1 MGIAINT
8 RKTAAKQPSNASHAD
23 TQLSTIT
30 DNRSATI
37 TQRKL
42 SDALS
47 TSPRA
52 QQDAQLSTIT
62 DNRSTTI
69 AQRKLSDG
77 LSTSPRAQQVAQRQ
91 GFIITSKA
99 PVQRAADEE
108 EVQMKAKPVQKAAD
122 EEEVQMKAKPV
133 QRAADEEE
141 VQMKAKPV
149 QRAADE
155 EEVQMKAAPIQKK
168 ENNTGLPDNL
178 KSGVENLSGLSMDD
192 VNVHLNSDQPAQMQA
207 HAFAQG
213 NQIHVAPGQEKH
225 LPHEA
230 WHVAQQKQG
239 RVKPT
244 TQMKGQIP
252 VNDDK
257 GLEHEADVMGA
268 KALQM
273 DTLNEPTQ
281 LKSFT
286 DTDLTSPVLNDSP
299 SQNTPTLQHKID
311 TEGSEETVIDGDLKE
326 AEEVVNSF
334 SFGIPNAFQAE
345 VEYNETK
352 EEGKIE
358 IGDSEDGKAFKGF
371 AGEGTI
377 EKEGTG
383 WKGQVSVS
391 LPETPEAKTPEVEL
405 PIPPIPT
412 GIPGL
417 WVQIGL
423 SAQASA
429 SVGLSANVGFE
440 LNEKKKPTKLS
451 ILSGTIEPKAS
462 AEATAK
468 LTADLGVPGVAT
480 IGAGIYGTAK
490 AELSSSLNIGLDIDK
505 GLYATGEVAGG
516 LTGEIGALVE
526 AKVLGY
532 NIASYKR
539 PLFEKEVAKFK
550 KVLNVSLNATE
561 FVNALR
567 PSKDSVQA
575 NANVKGDSVD
585 AAASGDPKKIDEA
598 AAEPKAK
605 EADKKTGIIGWL
617 RSKF

>member
-1 MGIAINT
+1 MAT
-8 RKTAAKQPSNASHAD
+8 LTQSAKSTSKSNQDKNNSGQSAAD
-23 TQLSTIT
+23 TQSSTLV
-30 DNRSATI
+30 DNRPATLAQMKI
-37 TQRKL
+37 A
-42 SDALS
+42 DGMGNG
-47 TSPRA
+47 PRA
-52 QQDAQLSTIT
+52 NKIAQLQSMMAGNAT
-62 DNRSTTI
+62 
-69 AQRKLSDG
+69 
-77 LSTSPRAQQVAQRQ
+77 
-91 GFIITSKA
+91 
-99 PVQRAADEE
+99 
-108 EVQMKAKPVQKAAD
+108 MQKA
-122 EEEVQMKAKPV
+122 Q
-133 QRAADEEE
+133 
-141 VQMKAKPV
+141 
-149 QRAADE
+149 DE
-155 EEVQMKAAPIQKK
+155 EEVQMKAAPIQKM
-168 ENNTGLPDNL
+168 ENSTGLPDNL
-178 KSGVENLSGLSMDD
+178 KSGVEKLSGESLND
-192 VNVHLNSDQPAQMQA
+192 VQVHRNSDQPAQMQA

-268 KALQM
+268 KALQKG
-273 DTLNEPTQ
+273 TLDKPTQ

-286 DTDLTSPVLNDSP
+286 DTDLTSAVLNDSP

-311 TEGSEETVIDGDLKE
+311 TEGSAVIGGDLKE

-334 SFGIPNAFQAE
+334 SFGIPNAFKAE

-352 EEGKIE
+352 KEGKIE

-371 AGEGTI
+371 AGQGTI
-377 EKEGTG
+377 EKKEGTG
-383 WKGQVSVS
+383 WKGQISVS
-391 LPETPEAKTPEVEL
+391 LPKTPEVKTPEVEL

-429 SVGLSANVGFE
+429 SVGLAANVGFE
-440 LNEKKKPTKLS
+440 LDEKKAPTKLS

-480 IGAGIYGTAK
+480 VGAGIYGTAK
-490 AELSSSLNIGLDIDK
+490 AELSSSLNMGLDIDK

-567 PSKDSVQA
+567 PSKDSVKA

-585 AAASGDPKKIDEA
+585 AAASGDPNKIDDA
-598 AAEPKAK
+598 AAEPKAQ
-605 EADKKTGIIGWL
+605 EADKKTGIISWL

>member
-1 MGIAINT
+1 MAT
-8 RKTAAKQPSNASHAD
+8 LTQSAKSTSKSNQDKNNSGQSAAD
-23 TQLSTIT
+23 TQSSTLV
-30 DNRSATI
+30 DNRPATLAQMKI
-37 TQRKL
+37 A
-42 SDALS
+42 DGMGNG
-47 TSPRA
+47 PRA
-52 QQDAQLSTIT
+52 NKIAQLQSMMAGNAT
-62 DNRSTTI
+62 
-69 AQRKLSDG
+69 
-77 LSTSPRAQQVAQRQ
+77 
-91 GFIITSKA
+91 
-99 PVQRAADEE
+99 
-108 EVQMKAKPVQKAAD
+108 MQKA
-122 EEEVQMKAKPV
+122 Q
-133 QRAADEEE
+133 
-141 VQMKAKPV
+141 
-149 QRAADE
+149 DE
-155 EEVQMKAAPIQKK
+155 EEVQMKAAPIQKM
-168 ENNTGLPDNL
+168 ENSTGLPDNL
-178 KSGVENLSGLSMDD
+178 KSGVEKLSGESLND
-192 VNVHLNSDQPAQMQA
+192 VQVHRNSDQPAQMQA

-268 KALQM
+268 KALQKG
-273 DTLNEPTQ
+273 TLDKSTQ
-281 LKSFT
+281 FKSFT
-286 DTDLTSPVLNDSP
+286 DTDLTSSVLNDSP

-311 TEGSEETVIDGDLKE
+311 TEGSAVIGGDLKE

-334 SFGIPNAFQAE
+334 SFGIPNAFKAE
-345 VEYNETK
+345 VEYNETTK
-352 EEGKIE
+352 EGKIE

-371 AGEGTI
+371 AGQGTI

-383 WKGQVSVS
+383 WKGQISVS
-391 LPETPEAKTPEVEL
+391 LPKTPEVKTPEVEL

-429 SVGLSANVGFE
+429 SVGLAANVGFE
-440 LNEKKKPTKLS
+440 LDENKAPKKLS

-480 IGAGIYGTAK
+480 VGAGIYGTAK
-490 AELSSSLNIGLDIDK
+490 AELSSSLNMGLDIEK

-550 KVLNVSLNATE
+550 TVLNVSLNATE

-567 PSKDSVQA
+567 PSKDSVKA

-585 AAASGDPKKIDEA
+585 AAASGDPNKIDDA
-598 AAEPKAK
+598 AAEPKAQ
-605 EADKKTGIIGWL
+605 EADKKTGIISWL

>member
-1 MGIAINT
+1 MAT
-8 RKTAAKQPSNASHAD
+8 LTQSAKSTSKSNQDKNNSGQSAAD
-23 TQLSTIT
+23 TQSSTLV
-30 DNRSATI
+30 DNRPATLAQMKI
-37 TQRKL
+37 A
-42 SDALS
+42 DGMGNG
-47 TSPRA
+47 PRA
-52 QQDAQLSTIT
+52 NKIAQLQSMMAGNATMQK
-62 DNRSTTI
+62 
-69 AQRKLSDG
+69 AQ
-77 LSTSPRAQQVAQRQ
+77 
-91 GFIITSKA
+91 
-99 PVQRAADEE
+99 DEE
-108 EVQMKAKPVQKAAD
+108 EVQMKAG
-122 EEEVQMKAKPV
+122 
-133 QRAADEEE
+133 
-141 VQMKAKPV
+141 
-149 QRAADE
+149 
-155 EEVQMKAAPIQKK
+155 PIQKM
-168 ENNTGLPDNL
+168 ENSTGLPDNL
-178 KSGVENLSGLSMDD
+178 KSGVEKLSGESLND
-192 VNVHLNSDQPAQMQA
+192 VQVHRNSDQPAQMQA

-268 KALQM
+268 KALQKG
-273 DTLNEPTQ
+273 TLDKPTQ

-286 DTDLTSPVLNDSP
+286 DTDLTSAVLNDSP

-311 TEGSEETVIDGDLKE
+311 TEGSAVIGGDLKE

-334 SFGIPNAFQAE
+334 SFGIPNAFKAE
-345 VEYNETK
+345 VEYNETTK
-352 EEGKIE
+352 EGKIE

-371 AGEGTI
+371 AGQGTI

-383 WKGQVSVS
+383 WKGQISVS
-391 LPETPEAKTPEVEL
+391 LPKTPEVKTPEVEL

-429 SVGLSANVGFE
+429 SVGLAANVGFE
-440 LNEKKKPTKLS
+440 LDENKAPKKLS

-480 IGAGIYGTAK
+480 VGAGIYGTAK
-490 AELSSSLNIGLDIDK
+490 AELSSSLNMGLDIEK

-550 KVLNVSLNATE
+550 TVLNVSLNATE

-567 PSKDSVQA
+567 PSKDSVKA

-585 AAASGDPKKIDEA
+585 AAASGDPNKIDDA
-598 AAEPKAK
+598 AAEPKAQ
-605 EADKKTGIIGWL
+605 EANKKTGIISWL
-617 RSKF
+617 RSKFN

>member
-1 MGIAINT
+1 MAT
-8 RKTAAKQPSNASHAD
+8 LTQSAKSTSKSNQDKNNSGQSAAD
-23 TQLSTIT
+23 TQSSTLV
-30 DNRSATI
+30 DNRPATLAQMKI
-37 TQRKL
+37 A
-42 SDALS
+42 DGMGNG
-47 TSPRA
+47 PRA
-52 QQDAQLSTIT
+52 NKIAQLQSMMAGNAT
-62 DNRSTTI
+62 
-69 AQRKLSDG
+69 
-77 LSTSPRAQQVAQRQ
+77 
-91 GFIITSKA
+91 
-99 PVQRAADEE
+99 
-108 EVQMKAKPVQKAAD
+108 MQKA
-122 EEEVQMKAKPV
+122 Q
-133 QRAADEEE
+133 
-141 VQMKAKPV
+141 
-149 QRAADE
+149 DE
-155 EEVQMKAAPIQKK
+155 EEVQMKAAPIQKM
-168 ENNTGLPDNL
+168 ENSTGLPDNL
-178 KSGVENLSGLSMDD
+178 KSGVEKLSGESLND
-192 VNVHLNSDQPAQMQA
+192 VQVHRNSDQPAQMQA

-268 KALQM
+268 KALQKG
-273 DTLNEPTQ
+273 TLDKPTQ

-286 DTDLTSPVLNDSP
+286 DTDLTSAVLNDSP

-311 TEGSEETVIDGDLKE
+311 TEGSEEAVIGGDLKE

-334 SFGIPNAFQAE
+334 SFGIPNAFKAE

-352 EEGKIE
+352 KEGKIE

-371 AGEGTI
+371 AGQGTI
-377 EKEGTG
+377 EKKEGTG
-383 WKGQVSVS
+383 WKGQISVS
-391 LPETPEAKTPEVEL
+391 LPKTPEVKTPEVEL

-429 SVGLSANVGFE
+429 SVGLAANVGFE
-440 LNEKKKPTKLS
+440 LDEKKAPTKLS

-480 IGAGIYGTAK
+480 VGAGIYGTAK
-490 AELSSSLNIGLDIDK
+490 AELSSSLNMGLDIDK

-567 PSKDSVQA
+567 PSKDSVKA

-585 AAASGDPKKIDEA
+585 AAASGDPNKIDDA
-598 AAEPKAK
+598 AAEPKAQ
-605 EADKKTGIIGWL
+605 EADKKTGIISWL

>member
-1 MGIAINT
+1 MAT
-8 RKTAAKQPSNASHAD
+8 LTQSAKSTSKSNQDKNNSGQSAAD
-23 TQLSTIT
+23 TQSSTLV
-30 DNRSATI
+30 DNRPATLAQMKI
-37 TQRKL
+37 A
-42 SDALS
+42 DGMGNG
-47 TSPRA
+47 PRA
-52 QQDAQLSTIT
+52 NKIAQLQSMMAGNAT
-62 DNRSTTI
+62 
-69 AQRKLSDG
+69 
-77 LSTSPRAQQVAQRQ
+77 
-91 GFIITSKA
+91 
-99 PVQRAADEE
+99 
-108 EVQMKAKPVQKAAD
+108 MQKA
-122 EEEVQMKAKPV
+122 Q
-133 QRAADEEE
+133 
-141 VQMKAKPV
+141 
-149 QRAADE
+149 DE
-155 EEVQMKAAPIQKK
+155 EEVQMKAAPIQKM
-168 ENNTGLPDNL
+168 ENSTGLPDNL
-178 KSGVENLSGLSMDD
+178 KSGVEKLSGESLND
-192 VNVHLNSDQPAQMQA
+192 VQVHRNSDQPAQMQA

-268 KALQM
+268 KALQKG
-273 DTLNEPTQ
+273 TLDKSTQ
-281 LKSFT
+281 FKSFT
-286 DTDLTSPVLNDSP
+286 DTDLTSSVLNDSP

-311 TEGSEETVIDGDLKE
+311 TEGSAVIGGDLKE

-334 SFGIPNAFQAE
+334 SFGIPNAFKAE
-345 VEYNETK
+345 VEYNETTK
-352 EEGKIE
+352 EGKIE

-371 AGEGTI
+371 AGQGTI

-383 WKGQVSVS
+383 WKGQISVS
-391 LPETPEAKTPEVEL
+391 LPKTPEVKTPEVEL

-429 SVGLSANVGFE
+429 SVGLAANVGFE
-440 LNEKKKPTKLS
+440 LDENKAPKKLS

-480 IGAGIYGTAK
+480 VGAGIYGTAK
-490 AELSSSLNIGLDIDK
+490 AELSSSLNMGLDIEK

-550 KVLNVSLNATE
+550 TVLNVSLNATE

-567 PSKDSVQA
+567 PSKDSVKA

-585 AAASGDPKKIDEA
+585 AAASGDPNKIDDA
-598 AAEPKAK
+598 AAEPKAQ
-605 EADKKTGIIGWL
+605 EANKKTGIISWL
-617 RSKF
+617 RSKFN

>member
-1 MGIAINT
+1 MAT
-8 RKTAAKQPSNASHAD
+8 LTQSAKSTSKSNQDKNNSGQSAAD
-23 TQLSTIT
+23 TQSSTLV
-30 DNRSATI
+30 DNRPATLAQMKI
-37 TQRKL
+37 A
-42 SDALS
+42 DGMGNG
-47 TSPRA
+47 PRA
-52 QQDAQLSTIT
+52 NKIAQLQSMMAGNAT
-62 DNRSTTI
+62 
-69 AQRKLSDG
+69 
-77 LSTSPRAQQVAQRQ
+77 
-91 GFIITSKA
+91 
-99 PVQRAADEE
+99 
-108 EVQMKAKPVQKAAD
+108 MQKA
-122 EEEVQMKAKPV
+122 Q
-133 QRAADEEE
+133 
-141 VQMKAKPV
+141 
-149 QRAADE
+149 DE
-155 EEVQMKAAPIQKK
+155 EEVQMKAAPIQKM
-168 ENNTGLPDNL
+168 ENSTGLPDNL
-178 KSGVENLSGLSMDD
+178 KSGVEKLSGESLND
-192 VNVHLNSDQPAQMQA
+192 VQVHRNSDQPAQMQA

-268 KALQM
+268 KALQKG
-273 DTLNEPTQ
+273 TLDKPTQ

-286 DTDLTSPVLNDSP
+286 DTDLTSAVLNDSP

-311 TEGSEETVIDGDLKE
+311 TEGSAVIGGDLKE

-334 SFGIPNAFQAE
+334 SFGIPNAFKAE
-345 VEYNETK
+345 VEYNETTK
-352 EEGKIE
+352 EGKIE

-371 AGEGTI
+371 AGQGTI

-383 WKGQVSVS
+383 WKGQISVS
-391 LPETPEAKTPEVEL
+391 LPKTPEVKTPEVEL

-429 SVGLSANVGFE
+429 SVGLAANVGFE
-440 LNEKKKPTKLS
+440 LDENKAPKKLS

-480 IGAGIYGTAK
+480 VGAGIYGTAK
-490 AELSSSLNIGLDIDK
+490 AELSSSLNMGLDIEK

-550 KVLNVSLNATE
+550 TVLNVSLNATE

-567 PSKDSVQA
+567 PSKDSVKA

-585 AAASGDPKKIDEA
+585 AAASGDPNKIDDA
-598 AAEPKAK
+598 AAEPKAQ
-605 EADKKTGIIGWL
+605 EANKKTGIISWL
-617 RSKF
+617 RSKFN

>member
-1 MGIAINT
+1 MAT
-8 RKTAAKQPSNASHAD
+8 LTQSAKSTSKSNQDKNNSGQSAAD
-23 TQLSTIT
+23 TQSSTLV
-30 DNRSATI
+30 DNRPATLAQMKI
-37 TQRKL
+37 A
-42 SDALS
+42 DGMGNG
-47 TSPRA
+47 PRA
-52 QQDAQLSTIT
+52 NKIAQLQSMMAGNAT
-62 DNRSTTI
+62 
-69 AQRKLSDG
+69 
-77 LSTSPRAQQVAQRQ
+77 
-91 GFIITSKA
+91 
-99 PVQRAADEE
+99 
-108 EVQMKAKPVQKAAD
+108 MQKA
-122 EEEVQMKAKPV
+122 Q
-133 QRAADEEE
+133 
-141 VQMKAKPV
+141 
-149 QRAADE
+149 DE
-155 EEVQMKAAPIQKK
+155 EEVQMKAAPIQKM
-168 ENNTGLPDNL
+168 ENSTGLPDNL
-178 KSGVENLSGLSMDD
+178 KSGVEKLSGESLND
-192 VNVHLNSDQPAQMQA
+192 VQVHRNSDQPAQMQA

-268 KALQM
+268 KALQKG
-273 DTLNEPTQ
+273 TLDKSTQ
-281 LKSFT
+281 FKSFT
-286 DTDLTSPVLNDSP
+286 DTDLTSSVLNDSP

-311 TEGSEETVIDGDLKE
+311 GKVSAVIGGDLKE

-334 SFGIPNAFQAE
+334 SFGIPNAFKAE
-345 VEYNETK
+345 VEYNETTK
-352 EEGKIE
+352 EGKIE

-371 AGEGTI
+371 AGQGTI
-377 EKEGTG
+377 EKEKEGPG
-383 WKGQVSVS
+383 WKGQISVS
-391 LPETPEAKTPEVEL
+391 LPKTPEVKTPEVEL

-429 SVGLSANVGFE
+429 SVGLAANVGFE
-440 LNEKKKPTKLS
+440 LDENKAPKKLS

-480 IGAGIYGTAK
+480 VGAGIYGTAK
-490 AELSSSLNIGLDIDK
+490 AELSSSLNMGLDIEK

-550 KVLNVSLNATE
+550 TVLNVSLNATE

-567 PSKDSVQA
+567 PSKDSVKA

-585 AAASGDPKKIDEA
+585 AAASGDPNKIDDA
-598 AAEPKAK
+598 AAEPKAQ
-605 EADKKTGIIGWL
+605 EADKKTGIISWL

>member
-1 MGIAINT
+1 MAT
-8 RKTAAKQPSNASHAD
+8 LTQSAKSTSKSNQDKNNSGQSAAD
-23 TQLSTIT
+23 TQSSTLV
-30 DNRSATI
+30 DNRPATLAQMKI
-37 TQRKL
+37 A
-42 SDALS
+42 DGMGNG
-47 TSPRA
+47 PRA
-52 QQDAQLSTIT
+52 NKIAQLQSMMAGNAT
-62 DNRSTTI
+62 
-69 AQRKLSDG
+69 
-77 LSTSPRAQQVAQRQ
+77 
-91 GFIITSKA
+91 
-99 PVQRAADEE
+99 
-108 EVQMKAKPVQKAAD
+108 MQKA
-122 EEEVQMKAKPV
+122 Q
-133 QRAADEEE
+133 
-141 VQMKAKPV
+141 
-149 QRAADE
+149 DE
-155 EEVQMKAAPIQKK
+155 EEVQMKAAPIQKM
-168 ENNTGLPDNL
+168 ENSTGLPDNL
-178 KSGVENLSGLSMDD
+178 KSGVEKLSGESLND
-192 VNVHLNSDQPAQMQA
+192 VQVHRNSDQPAQMQA

-268 KALQM
+268 KALQKG
-273 DTLNEPTQ
+273 TLDKPTQ

-286 DTDLTSPVLNDSP
+286 DTDLTSAVLNDSP

-311 TEGSEETVIDGDLKE
+311 TEGSEEAVIGGDLKE

-334 SFGIPNAFQAE
+334 SFGIPNAFKAE

-352 EEGKIE
+352 KEGKIE

-371 AGEGTI
+371 AGQGTI
-377 EKEGTG
+377 EKKEGTG
-383 WKGQVSVS
+383 WKGQISVS
-391 LPETPEAKTPEVEL
+391 LPKTPEVKTPEVEL

-429 SVGLSANVGFE
+429 SVGLAANVGFE
-440 LNEKKKPTKLS
+440 LDEKKAPTKLS

-480 IGAGIYGTAK
+480 VGAGIYGTAK
-490 AELSSSLNIGLDIDK
+490 AELSSSLNMGLDIDK

-550 KVLNVSLNATE
+550 TVLNVSLNATE

-567 PSKDSVQA
+567 PSKDSVKA

-585 AAASGDPKKIDEA
+585 AAASGDPNKIDDA
-598 AAEPKAK
+598 AAEPKAQ
-605 EADKKTGIIGWL
+605 EADKKTGIISWL

>member
-1 MGIAINT
+1 MAT
-8 RKTAAKQPSNASHAD
+8 LTQSAKSTSKSNQDKNNSGQSAAD
-23 TQLSTIT
+23 TQSSTLV
-30 DNRSATI
+30 DNRPATLAQMKI
-37 TQRKL
+37 A
-42 SDALS
+42 DGMGNG
-47 TSPRA
+47 PRA
-52 QQDAQLSTIT
+52 NKIAQLQSMMAGNAT
-62 DNRSTTI
+62 
-69 AQRKLSDG
+69 
-77 LSTSPRAQQVAQRQ
+77 
-91 GFIITSKA
+91 
-99 PVQRAADEE
+99 
-108 EVQMKAKPVQKAAD
+108 MQKA
-122 EEEVQMKAKPV
+122 Q
-133 QRAADEEE
+133 
-141 VQMKAKPV
+141 
-149 QRAADE
+149 DE
-155 EEVQMKAAPIQKK
+155 EEVQMKAAPIQKM
-168 ENNTGLPDNL
+168 ENSTGLPDNL
-178 KSGVENLSGLSMDD
+178 KSGVEKLSGESLND
-192 VNVHLNSDQPAQMQA
+192 VQVHRNSDQPAQMQA

-268 KALQM
+268 KALQKG
-273 DTLNEPTQ
+273 TLDKPTQ

-286 DTDLTSPVLNDSP
+286 DTDLTSAVLNDSP

-311 TEGSEETVIDGDLKE
+311 TEGSAVIGGDLKE

-334 SFGIPNAFQAE
+334 SFGIPNAFKAE
-345 VEYNETK
+345 VEYNETTK
-352 EEGKIE
+352 EGKIE

-371 AGEGTI
+371 AGQGTI

-383 WKGQVSVS
+383 WKGQISVS
-391 LPETPEAKTPEVEL
+391 LPKTPEVKTPEVEL

-429 SVGLSANVGFE
+429 SVGLAANVGFE
-440 LNEKKKPTKLS
+440 LDENKAPKKLS

-480 IGAGIYGTAK
+480 VGAGIYGTAK
-490 AELSSSLNIGLDIDK
+490 AELSSSLNMGLDIEK

-550 KVLNVSLNATE
+550 TVLNVSLNATE

-567 PSKDSVQA
+567 PSKDSVKA

-585 AAASGDPKKIDEA
+585 AAASGDPNKIDDA
-598 AAEPKAK
+598 AAEPKAQ
-605 EADKKTGIIGWL
+605 EADKKTGIISWL

>member
-1 MGIAINT
+1 MAT
-8 RKTAAKQPSNASHAD
+8 LTQSAKSTSKSNQDKNNSGQSAAD
-23 TQLSTIT
+23 TQSSTLV
-30 DNRSATI
+30 DNRPATLAQMKI
-37 TQRKL
+37 A
-42 SDALS
+42 DGMGNG
-47 TSPRA
+47 PRA
-52 QQDAQLSTIT
+52 NKIAQLQSMMAGNAT
-62 DNRSTTI
+62 
-69 AQRKLSDG
+69 
-77 LSTSPRAQQVAQRQ
+77 
-91 GFIITSKA
+91 
-99 PVQRAADEE
+99 
-108 EVQMKAKPVQKAAD
+108 MQKA
-122 EEEVQMKAKPV
+122 Q
-133 QRAADEEE
+133 
-141 VQMKAKPV
+141 
-149 QRAADE
+149 DE
-155 EEVQMKAAPIQKK
+155 EEVQMKAAPIQKM
-168 ENNTGLPDNL
+168 ENSTGLPDNL
-178 KSGVENLSGLSMDD
+178 KSGVEKLSGESLND
-192 VNVHLNSDQPAQMQA
+192 VQVHRNSDQPAQMQA

-268 KALQM
+268 KALQKG
-273 DTLNEPTQ
+273 TLDKPTQ

-286 DTDLTSPVLNDSP
+286 DTDLTSAVLNDSP
-299 SQNTPTLQHKID
+299 SQNIPTLQHKID
-311 TEGSEETVIDGDLKE
+311 TEGSEEAVIGGDLKE

-334 SFGIPNAFQAE
+334 SFGIPNAFKAE

-352 EEGKIE
+352 KEGKIE

-371 AGEGTI
+371 AGQGTI
-377 EKEGTG
+377 EKKEGAG
-383 WKGQVSVS
+383 WKGQISVS
-391 LPETPEAKTPEVEL
+391 LPKTPEVKTPEVEL

-429 SVGLSANVGFE
+429 SVGLAANVGFE
-440 LNEKKKPTKLS
+440 LDEKKAPTKLS

-480 IGAGIYGTAK
+480 VGAGIYGTAK
-490 AELSSSLNIGLDIDK
+490 AELSSSLNMGLDIDK

-567 PSKDSVQA
+567 PSKDSVKA

-585 AAASGDPKKIDEA
+585 AAASGDPNKIDDA
-598 AAEPKAK
+598 AAEPKAQ
-605 EADKKTGIIGWL
+605 EADKKTGIISWL

>member
-1 MGIAINT
+1 MAT
-8 RKTAAKQPSNASHAD
+8 LTQSAKSTSKSNQDKNNSGQSAAD
-23 TQLSTIT
+23 TQSSTLV
-30 DNRSATI
+30 DNRPATLAQMKI
-37 TQRKL
+37 A
-42 SDALS
+42 DGMGNG
-47 TSPRA
+47 PRA
-52 QQDAQLSTIT
+52 NKIAQLQSMMAGNAT
-62 DNRSTTI
+62 
-69 AQRKLSDG
+69 
-77 LSTSPRAQQVAQRQ
+77 
-91 GFIITSKA
+91 
-99 PVQRAADEE
+99 
-108 EVQMKAKPVQKAAD
+108 MQKA
-122 EEEVQMKAKPV
+122 Q
-133 QRAADEEE
+133 
-141 VQMKAKPV
+141 
-149 QRAADE
+149 DE
-155 EEVQMKAAPIQKK
+155 EEVQMKAAPIQKM
-168 ENNTGLPDNL
+168 ENSTGLPDNL
-178 KSGVENLSGLSMDD
+178 KSGVEKLSGESLND
-192 VNVHLNSDQPAQMQA
+192 VQVHRNSDQPAQMQA

-268 KALQM
+268 KALQKG
-273 DTLNEPTQ
+273 TLDKPTQ

-286 DTDLTSPVLNDSP
+286 DTDLTSAVLNDSP

-311 TEGSEETVIDGDLKE
+311 TEGSAVIGGDLKE

-334 SFGIPNAFQAE
+334 SFGIPNAFKAE

-352 EEGKIE
+352 KEGKIE

-371 AGEGTI
+371 AGQGTI
-377 EKEGTG
+377 EKKEGAG
-383 WKGQVSVS
+383 WKGQISVS
-391 LPETPEAKTPEVEL
+391 LPKTPEVKTPEVEL

-429 SVGLSANVGFE
+429 SVGLAANVGFE
-440 LNEKKKPTKLS
+440 LDEKKAPTKLS

-480 IGAGIYGTAK
+480 VGAGIYGTAK
-490 AELSSSLNIGLDIDK
+490 AELSSSLNMGLDIDK

-550 KVLNVSLNATE
+550 TVLNVSLNATE

-567 PSKDSVQA
+567 PSKDSVKA

-585 AAASGDPKKIDEA
+585 AAASGDPNKIDDA
-598 AAEPKAK
+598 AAEPKAQ
-605 EADKKTGIIGWL
+605 EADKKTGIISWL

>member
-1 MGIAINT
+1 MAT
-8 RKTAAKQPSNASHAD
+8 LTQSAKSTSKSNQDKNNSGQSAAD
-23 TQLSTIT
+23 TQSSTLV
-30 DNRSATI
+30 DNRPATLAQMKI
-37 TQRKL
+37 A
-42 SDALS
+42 DGMGNG
-47 TSPRA
+47 PRA
-52 QQDAQLSTIT
+52 NKIAQLQSMMAGNAT
-62 DNRSTTI
+62 
-69 AQRKLSDG
+69 
-77 LSTSPRAQQVAQRQ
+77 
-91 GFIITSKA
+91 
-99 PVQRAADEE
+99 
-108 EVQMKAKPVQKAAD
+108 MQKA
-122 EEEVQMKAKPV
+122 Q
-133 QRAADEEE
+133 
-141 VQMKAKPV
+141 
-149 QRAADE
+149 DE
-155 EEVQMKAAPIQKK
+155 EEVQMKAAPIQKM
-168 ENNTGLPDNL
+168 ENSTGLPDNL
-178 KSGVENLSGLSMDD
+178 KSGVEKLSGESLND
-192 VNVHLNSDQPAQMQA
+192 VQVHRNSDQPAQMQA

-268 KALQM
+268 KALQKG
-273 DTLNEPTQ
+273 TLDKPTQ

-286 DTDLTSPVLNDSP
+286 DTDLTSAVLNDSP

-311 TEGSEETVIDGDLKE
+311 TEGSAVIGGDLKE

-334 SFGIPNAFQAE
+334 SFGIPNAFKAE
-345 VEYNETK
+345 VEYNETTK
-352 EEGKIE
+352 EGKIE

-371 AGEGTI
+371 AGQGTI
-377 EKEGTG
+377 EKEKEGPG
-383 WKGQVSVS
+383 WKGQISVS
-391 LPETPEAKTPEVEL
+391 LPKTPEVKTPEVEL

-429 SVGLSANVGFE
+429 SVGLAANVGFE
-440 LNEKKKPTKLS
+440 LDENKAPKKLS

-480 IGAGIYGTAK
+480 VGAGIYGTAK
-490 AELSSSLNIGLDIDK
+490 AELSSSLNMGLDIEK

-550 KVLNVSLNATE
+550 TVLNVSLNATE

-567 PSKDSVQA
+567 PSKDSVKA

-585 AAASGDPKKIDEA
+585 AAASGDPNKIDDA
-598 AAEPKAK
+598 AAEPKAQ
-605 EADKKTGIIGWL
+605 EADKKTGIISWL

>member
-1 MGIAINT
+1 MAT
-8 RKTAAKQPSNASHAD
+8 LTQSAKSTSKSNQDKNNSGQSAAD
-23 TQLSTIT
+23 TQSSTLV
-30 DNRSATI
+30 DNRPATLAQMKI
-37 TQRKL
+37 A
-42 SDALS
+42 DGMGNG
-47 TSPRA
+47 PRA
-52 QQDAQLSTIT
+52 NKIAQLQSMMAGNAT
-62 DNRSTTI
+62 
-69 AQRKLSDG
+69 
-77 LSTSPRAQQVAQRQ
+77 
-91 GFIITSKA
+91 
-99 PVQRAADEE
+99 
-108 EVQMKAKPVQKAAD
+108 MQKA
-122 EEEVQMKAKPV
+122 Q
-133 QRAADEEE
+133 
-141 VQMKAKPV
+141 
-149 QRAADE
+149 DE
-155 EEVQMKAAPIQKK
+155 EEVQMKAAPIQKMQ
-168 ENNTGLPDNL
+168 NSTGLPDNL
-178 KSGVENLSGLSMDD
+178 KSGVEKLSGESLND
-192 VNVHLNSDQPAQMQA
+192 VQVHRNSDQPAQMQA

-268 KALQM
+268 KALQKG
-273 DTLNEPTQ
+273 TLDKPTQ

-286 DTDLTSPVLNDSP
+286 DTDLTSAVLNDSP

-311 TEGSEETVIDGDLKE
+311 TEGSAVIGGDLKE

-334 SFGIPNAFQAE
+334 SFGIPNAFKAE
-345 VEYNETK
+345 VEYNETTK
-352 EEGKIE
+352 EGKIE

-371 AGEGTI
+371 AGQGTI
-377 EKEGTG
+377 EKEKEGPG
-383 WKGQVSVS
+383 WKGQISVS
-391 LPETPEAKTPEVEL
+391 LPKTPEVKTPEVEL

-429 SVGLSANVGFE
+429 SVGLAANVGFE
-440 LNEKKKPTKLS
+440 LDENKAPKKLS

-480 IGAGIYGTAK
+480 VGAGIYGTAK
-490 AELSSSLNIGLDIDK
+490 AELSSSLNMGLDIEK

-550 KVLNVSLNATE
+550 TVLNVSLNATE

-567 PSKDSVQA
+567 PSKDSVKA

-585 AAASGDPKKIDEA
+585 AAASGDPNKIDEA
-598 AAEPKAK
+598 AAEPKAQ
-605 EADKKTGIIGWL
+605 EANKKTGIISWL
-617 RSKF
+617 RSKFN

>member
-1 MGIAINT
+1 MAT
-8 RKTAAKQPSNASHAD
+8 LTQSAKSTSKSNQDKNNSGQSAAD
-23 TQLSTIT
+23 TQSSTLV
-30 DNRSATI
+30 DNRPATLAQMKI
-37 TQRKL
+37 A
-42 SDALS
+42 DGMGNG
-47 TSPRA
+47 PRA
-52 QQDAQLSTIT
+52 NKIAQLQSMMAGNATMQK
-62 DNRSTTI
+62 
-69 AQRKLSDG
+69 AQ
-77 LSTSPRAQQVAQRQ
+77 
-91 GFIITSKA
+91 
-99 PVQRAADEE
+99 DEE
-108 EVQMKAKPVQKAAD
+108 E
-122 EEEVQMKAKPV
+122 E
-133 QRAADEEE
+133 
-141 VQMKAKPV
+141 
-149 QRAADE
+149 
-155 EEVQMKAAPIQKK
+155 QMKAAPIQKM
-168 ENNTGLPDNL
+168 ENSTGLPDNL
-178 KSGVENLSGLSMDD
+178 KSGVEKLSGESLND
-192 VNVHLNSDQPAQMQA
+192 VQVHRNSDQPAQMQA

-268 KALQM
+268 KALQKG
-273 DTLNEPTQ
+273 TLDKPTQ

-286 DTDLTSPVLNDSP
+286 DTDLTSAVLNDSP

-311 TEGSEETVIDGDLKE
+311 TEGSAVIGGDLKE

-334 SFGIPNAFQAE
+334 SFGIPNAFKAE

-352 EEGKIE
+352 KEGKIE

-371 AGEGTI
+371 AGQGTI
-377 EKEGTG
+377 EKKEGTG
-383 WKGQVSVS
+383 WKGQISVS
-391 LPETPEAKTPEVEL
+391 LPKTPEVKTPEVEL

-429 SVGLSANVGFE
+429 SVGLAANVGFE
-440 LNEKKKPTKLS
+440 LDEKKAPTKLS

-480 IGAGIYGTAK
+480 VGAGIYGTAK
-490 AELSSSLNIGLDIDK
+490 AELSSSLNMGLDIDK

-550 KVLNVSLNATE
+550 TVLNVSLNATE

-567 PSKDSVQA
+567 PSKDSVKA

-585 AAASGDPKKIDEA
+585 AAASGDPNKIDDA
-598 AAEPKAK
+598 AAEPKAQ
-605 EADKKTGIIGWL
+605 EADKKTGIISWL

>member
-1 MGIAINT
+1 MSNSVHNAN
-8 RKTAAKQPSNASHAD
+8 KTSKSENSTSKEASAEKQS
-23 TQLSTIT
+23 STILDKRPGT
-30 DNRSATI
+30 LA
-37 TQRKL
+37 QMKL
-42 SDALS
+42 GESMNQSLKS
-47 TSPRA
+47 QKS
-52 QQDAQLSTIT
+52 AQLQ
-62 DNRSTTI
+62 
-69 AQRKLSDG
+69 A
-77 LSTSPRAQQVAQRQ
+77 
-91 GFIITSKA
+91 IIGGQA
-99 PVQRAADEE
+99 PI
-108 EVQMKAKPVQKAAD
+108 QKAA
-122 EEEVQMKAKPV
+122 EEE
-133 QRAADEEE
+133 EL
-141 VQMKAKPV
+141 QMKAKPV

-155 EEVQMKAAPIQKK
+155 EEVQMKAAPIQRKAEEEELQMKAKPIQKVGIGENIQQPTAPTQRVADEEELQMKAAPLQRK

-178 KSGVENLSGLSMDD
+178 KSGVEKLSGESLND
-192 VNVHLNSDQPAQMQA
+192 VQVHRNSDQPAQMQA

-230 WHVAQQKQG
+230 WHVVQQKQG

-268 KALQM
+268 KALQKG
-273 DTLNEPTQ
+273 TLNEPTQ
-281 LKSFT
+281 LKSFENT
-286 DTDLTSPVLNDSP
+286 DPTSPVLNSSP
-299 SQNTPTLQHKID
+299 SQKVPSLQRKID
-311 TEGSEETVIDGDLKE
+311 TSESEDSVIGGDLKL
-326 AEEVVNSF
+326 AEDAVHSF
-334 SFGIPNAFQAE
+334 SVEIPHAFKFE
-345 VEYNETK
+345 GEYNETK
-352 EEGKIE
+352 KKGKVT
-358 IGDSEDGKAFKGF
+358 IGDGEDGKAFKGF
-371 AGEGTI
+371 GGEGTI

-440 LNEKKKPTKLS
+440 LSEKKLPTKLS

-468 LTADLGVPGVAT
+468 LTADLGLPGVAT

-490 AELSSSLNIGLDIDK
+490 AELSSSLNIGLDIEK

-550 KVLNVSLNATE
+550 KVLDVSLNATE
-561 FVNALR
+561 FVGALR

-575 NANVKGDSVD
+575 NANVKGDTVD

-598 AAEPKAK
+598 AATPKAE

>member
-1 MGIAINT
+1 MAT
-8 RKTAAKQPSNASHAD
+8 LTQSAKSTSKSNQDKNNSGQSAAD
-23 TQLSTIT
+23 TQSSTLV
-30 DNRSATI
+30 DNRPATLAQMKI
-37 TQRKL
+37 A
-42 SDALS
+42 DGMGNG
-47 TSPRA
+47 PRA
-52 QQDAQLSTIT
+52 NKIAQLQSMMAGNAT
-62 DNRSTTI
+62 
-69 AQRKLSDG
+69 
-77 LSTSPRAQQVAQRQ
+77 
-91 GFIITSKA
+91 
-99 PVQRAADEE
+99 
-108 EVQMKAKPVQKAAD
+108 MQKA
-122 EEEVQMKAKPV
+122 Q
-133 QRAADEEE
+133 
-141 VQMKAKPV
+141 
-149 QRAADE
+149 DE
-155 EEVQMKAAPIQKK
+155 EEVQMKAAPIQKM
-168 ENNTGLPDNL
+168 ENSTGLPDNL
-178 KSGVENLSGLSMDD
+178 KSGVEKLSGESLND
-192 VNVHLNSDQPAQMQA
+192 VQVHRNSDQPAQMQA

-268 KALQM
+268 KALQKG
-273 DTLNEPTQ
+273 TLDKPTQ

-286 DTDLTSPVLNDSP
+286 DTDLTSAVLNDSP

-311 TEGSEETVIDGDLKE
+311 TEGSAVIGGDLKE

-334 SFGIPNAFQAE
+334 SFGIPNAFKAE

-352 EEGKIE
+352 KEGKIE

-371 AGEGTI
+371 AGQGTI
-377 EKEGTG
+377 EKKEGTG
-383 WKGQVSVS
+383 WKGQISVS
-391 LPETPEAKTPEVEL
+391 LPKTPEVKTPEVEL

-429 SVGLSANVGFE
+429 SVGLAANVGFE
-440 LNEKKKPTKLS
+440 LDEKKAPTKLS

-480 IGAGIYGTAK
+480 VGAGIYGTAK
-490 AELSSSLNIGLDIDK
+490 AELSSSLNMGLDIDK

-550 KVLNVSLNATE
+550 TVLNVSLNATE

-567 PSKDSVQA
+567 PSKDSVKA

-585 AAASGDPKKIDEA
+585 AAASGDPNKIDDA
-598 AAEPKAK
+598 AAEPKAQ
-605 EADKKTGIIGWL
+605 EADKKTGIISWL

>member
-1 MGIAINT
+1 MMAG
-8 RKTAAKQPSNASHAD
+8 NA
-23 TQLSTIT
+23 T
-30 DNRSATI
+30 
-37 TQRKL
+37 
-42 SDALS
+42 
-47 TSPRA
+47 
-52 QQDAQLSTIT
+52 
-62 DNRSTTI
+62 
-69 AQRKLSDG
+69 
-77 LSTSPRAQQVAQRQ
+77 
-91 GFIITSKA
+91 
-99 PVQRAADEE
+99 
-108 EVQMKAKPVQKAAD
+108 MQKA
-122 EEEVQMKAKPV
+122 Q
-133 QRAADEEE
+133 
-141 VQMKAKPV
+141 
-149 QRAADE
+149 DE
-155 EEVQMKAAPIQKK
+155 EEVQMKAAPIQKM
-168 ENNTGLPDNL
+168 ENSTGLPDNL
-178 KSGVENLSGLSMDD
+178 KSGVEKLSGESLND
-192 VNVHLNSDQPAQMQA
+192 VQVHRNSDQPAQMQA

-268 KALQM
+268 KALQKG
-273 DTLNEPTQ
+273 TLDKPTQ

-286 DTDLTSPVLNDSP
+286 DTDLTSAVLNDSP

-311 TEGSEETVIDGDLKE
+311 TEGSAVIGGDLKE

-334 SFGIPNAFQAE
+334 SFGIPNAFKAE

-352 EEGKIE
+352 KEGKIE

-371 AGEGTI
+371 AGQGTI
-377 EKEGTG
+377 EKKEGTG
-383 WKGQVSVS
+383 WKGQISVS
-391 LPETPEAKTPEVEL
+391 LPKTPEVKTPEVEL

-429 SVGLSANVGFE
+429 SVGLAANVGFE
-440 LNEKKKPTKLS
+440 LDEKKAPTKLS

-480 IGAGIYGTAK
+480 VGAGIYGTAK
-490 AELSSSLNIGLDIDK
+490 AELSSSLNMGLDIDK

-550 KVLNVSLNATE
+550 TVLNVSLNATE

-567 PSKDSVQA
+567 PSKDSVKA

-585 AAASGDPKKIDEA
+585 AAASGDPNKIDDA
-598 AAEPKAK
+598 AAEPKAQ
-605 EADKKTGIIGWL
+605 EADKKTGIISWL

>member
-1 MGIAINT
+1 MAT
-8 RKTAAKQPSNASHAD
+8 LTQSAKSTSKSNQDKNNSGQSAAD
-23 TQLSTIT
+23 TQSSTLV
-30 DNRSATI
+30 DNRPATLAQMKI
-37 TQRKL
+37 A
-42 SDALS
+42 DGMGNG
-47 TSPRA
+47 PRA
-52 QQDAQLSTIT
+52 NKIAQLQSMMAGNAT
-62 DNRSTTI
+62 
-69 AQRKLSDG
+69 
-77 LSTSPRAQQVAQRQ
+77 
-91 GFIITSKA
+91 
-99 PVQRAADEE
+99 
-108 EVQMKAKPVQKAAD
+108 MQKA
-122 EEEVQMKAKPV
+122 Q
-133 QRAADEEE
+133 
-141 VQMKAKPV
+141 
-149 QRAADE
+149 DE
-155 EEVQMKAAPIQKK
+155 EEVQMKAAPIQKM
-168 ENNTGLPDNL
+168 ENSTGLPDNL
-178 KSGVENLSGLSMDD
+178 KSGVEKLSGESLND
-192 VNVHLNSDQPAQMQA
+192 VQVHRNSDQPAQMQA

-268 KALQM
+268 KALQKG
-273 DTLNEPTQ
+273 TLDKPTQ

-286 DTDLTSPVLNDSP
+286 DTDLTSAVLNDSP

-311 TEGSEETVIDGDLKE
+311 TEGSEEAVIGGDLKE

-334 SFGIPNAFQAE
+334 SFGIPNAFKAE

-352 EEGKIE
+352 KEGKIE

-371 AGEGTI
+371 AGQGTI
-377 EKEGTG
+377 EKKEGAG
-383 WKGQVSVS
+383 WKGQISVS
-391 LPETPEAKTPEVEL
+391 LPKTPEVKTPEVEL

-429 SVGLSANVGFE
+429 SVGLAANVGFE
-440 LNEKKKPTKLS
+440 LDEKKAPTKLS

-480 IGAGIYGTAK
+480 VGAGIYGTAK
-490 AELSSSLNIGLDIDK
+490 AELSSSLNMGLDIDK

-567 PSKDSVQA
+567 PSKDSVKA

-585 AAASGDPKKIDEA
+585 AAASGDPNKIDDA
-598 AAEPKAK
+598 AAEPKAQ
-605 EADKKTGIIGWL
+605 EADKKTGIISWL

>member
-1 MGIAINT
+1 MAT
-8 RKTAAKQPSNASHAD
+8 LTQSAKSTSKSNQDKNNSGQSAAD
-23 TQLSTIT
+23 TQSSTLV
-30 DNRSATI
+30 DNRPATLAQMKI
-37 TQRKL
+37 A
-42 SDALS
+42 DGMGNG
-47 TSPRA
+47 PRA
-52 QQDAQLSTIT
+52 NKIAQLQSMMAGNAT
-62 DNRSTTI
+62 
-69 AQRKLSDG
+69 
-77 LSTSPRAQQVAQRQ
+77 
-91 GFIITSKA
+91 
-99 PVQRAADEE
+99 
-108 EVQMKAKPVQKAAD
+108 MQKA
-122 EEEVQMKAKPV
+122 Q
-133 QRAADEEE
+133 
-141 VQMKAKPV
+141 
-149 QRAADE
+149 DE
-155 EEVQMKAAPIQKK
+155 EEVQMKAAPIQKM
-168 ENNTGLPDNL
+168 ENSTGLPDNL
-178 KSGVENLSGLSMDD
+178 KSGVEKLSGESLND
-192 VNVHLNSDQPAQMQA
+192 VQVHRNSDQPAQMQA

-268 KALQM
+268 KALQKG
-273 DTLNEPTQ
+273 TLDKPTQ

-286 DTDLTSPVLNDSP
+286 DTDLTSAVLNDSP

-311 TEGSEETVIDGDLKE
+311 TEGSAVIGGDLKE

-334 SFGIPNAFQAE
+334 SFGIPNAFKAE

-352 EEGKIE
+352 KEGKIE

-371 AGEGTI
+371 AGQGTI
-377 EKEGTG
+377 EKKEGTG
-383 WKGQVSVS
+383 WKGQISVS
-391 LPETPEAKTPEVEL
+391 LPKTPEVKTPEVEL

-417 WVQIGL
+417 WVQIDL

-429 SVGLSANVGFE
+429 SVGLAANVGFE
-440 LNEKKKPTKLS
+440 LDEKKAPTKLS

-480 IGAGIYGTAK
+480 VGAGIYGTAK
-490 AELSSSLNIGLDIDK
+490 AELSSSLNMGLDIDK

-550 KVLNVSLNATE
+550 TVLNVSLNATE

-567 PSKDSVQA
+567 PSKDSVKA

-585 AAASGDPKKIDEA
+585 AAASGDPNKIDDA
-598 AAEPKAK
+598 AAEPKAQ
-605 EADKKTGIIGWL
+605 EADKKTGIISWL

>member
-1 MGIAINT
+1 MAT
-8 RKTAAKQPSNASHAD
+8 LTQSAKSTSKSNQDKNNSGQSAAD
-23 TQLSTIT
+23 TQSSTLV
-30 DNRSATI
+30 DNRPATLAQMKI
-37 TQRKL
+37 A
-42 SDALS
+42 DGMGNG
-47 TSPRA
+47 PRA
-52 QQDAQLSTIT
+52 NKIAQLQSMMAGNAT
-62 DNRSTTI
+62 
-69 AQRKLSDG
+69 
-77 LSTSPRAQQVAQRQ
+77 
-91 GFIITSKA
+91 
-99 PVQRAADEE
+99 
-108 EVQMKAKPVQKAAD
+108 MQKA
-122 EEEVQMKAKPV
+122 Q
-133 QRAADEEE
+133 
-141 VQMKAKPV
+141 
-149 QRAADE
+149 DE
-155 EEVQMKAAPIQKK
+155 EEVQMKAAPIQKM
-168 ENNTGLPDNL
+168 ENSTGLPDNL
-178 KSGVENLSGLSMDD
+178 KSGVEKLSGESLND
-192 VNVHLNSDQPAQMQA
+192 VQVHRNSDQPAQMQA

-268 KALQM
+268 KALQKG
-273 DTLNEPTQ
+273 TLDKSTQ
-281 LKSFT
+281 FKSFT
-286 DTDLTSPVLNDSP
+286 DTDLTSAVLNDSP

-311 TEGSEETVIDGDLKE
+311 TEGSAVIGGDLKE

-334 SFGIPNAFQAE
+334 SFGIPNAFKAE

-352 EEGKIE
+352 KKGKIA
-358 IGDSEDGKAFKGF
+358 IGDSKDGKAFKGF
-371 AGEGTI
+371 AGQGTI

-383 WKGQVSVS
+383 WKGQISVS
-391 LPETPEAKTPEVEL
+391 LPKTPEVKTPEVEL

-429 SVGLSANVGFE
+429 SVGLAANVGFE
-440 LNEKKKPTKLS
+440 LDENKAPKKLS

-480 IGAGIYGTAK
+480 VGAGIYGTAK
-490 AELSSSLNIGLDIDK
+490 AELSSSLNMGLDIEK

-550 KVLNVSLNATE
+550 TVLNVSLNATE

-567 PSKDSVQA
+567 PSKDSVKA

-585 AAASGDPKKIDEA
+585 AAASGDPNKIDDA
-598 AAEPKAK
+598 AAEPKAV
-605 EADKKTGIIGWL
+605 EANKKTGIISWL
-617 RSKF
+617 RSKFN

>member
-1 MGIAINT
+1 MAT
-8 RKTAAKQPSNASHAD
+8 LTQSAKSTSKSNQDKNNSGQSAAD
-23 TQLSTIT
+23 TQSSTLV
-30 DNRSATI
+30 DNRPATLAQMKI
-37 TQRKL
+37 A
-42 SDALS
+42 DGMGNG
-47 TSPRA
+47 PRA
-52 QQDAQLSTIT
+52 NKIAQLQSMMAGNAT
-62 DNRSTTI
+62 
-69 AQRKLSDG
+69 
-77 LSTSPRAQQVAQRQ
+77 
-91 GFIITSKA
+91 
-99 PVQRAADEE
+99 
-108 EVQMKAKPVQKAAD
+108 MQKA
-122 EEEVQMKAKPV
+122 Q
-133 QRAADEEE
+133 
-141 VQMKAKPV
+141 
-149 QRAADE
+149 DE
-155 EEVQMKAAPIQKK
+155 EEVQMKAAPIQKM
-168 ENNTGLPDNL
+168 ENSTGLPDNL
-178 KSGVENLSGLSMDD
+178 KSGVEKLSGESLND
-192 VNVHLNSDQPAQMQA
+192 VQVHRNSDQPAQMQA

-268 KALQM
+268 KALQKG
-273 DTLNEPTQ
+273 TLDKSTQ
-281 LKSFT
+281 FKSFT
-286 DTDLTSPVLNDSP
+286 DTDLTSSVLNDSP

-311 TEGSEETVIDGDLKE
+311 TEGSAVIGGDLKE

-334 SFGIPNAFQAE
+334 SFGIPNAFKAE
-345 VEYNETK
+345 VEYNETTK
-352 EEGKIE
+352 EGKIE

-371 AGEGTI
+371 AGQGTI

-383 WKGQVSVS
+383 WKGQISVS
-391 LPETPEAKTPEVEL
+391 LPKTPEVKTPEVEL

-429 SVGLSANVGFE
+429 SVGLAANVGFE
-440 LNEKKKPTKLS
+440 LDENKAPKKLS

-480 IGAGIYGTAK
+480 VGAGIYGTAK
-490 AELSSSLNIGLDIDK
+490 AELSSSLNMGLDIEK

-550 KVLNVSLNATE
+550 TVLNVSLNATE

-567 PSKDSVQA
+567 PSKDSVKA

-585 AAASGDPKKIDEA
+585 AAASGDPNKIDEA
-598 AAEPKAK
+598 AAEPKAQ
-605 EADKKTGIIGWL
+605 EANKKTGIISWL
-617 RSKF
+617 RSKFN

>member
-1 MGIAINT
+1 MAT
-8 RKTAAKQPSNASHAD
+8 LTQSAKSTSKSNQDKNNSGQSAAD
-23 TQLSTIT
+23 TQSSTLV
-30 DNRSATI
+30 DNRPATLAQMKI
-37 TQRKL
+37 A
-42 SDALS
+42 DGMGNG
-47 TSPRA
+47 PRA
-52 QQDAQLSTIT
+52 NKIAQLQSMMAGNAT
-62 DNRSTTI
+62 
-69 AQRKLSDG
+69 
-77 LSTSPRAQQVAQRQ
+77 
-91 GFIITSKA
+91 
-99 PVQRAADEE
+99 
-108 EVQMKAKPVQKAAD
+108 MQKA
-122 EEEVQMKAKPV
+122 Q
-133 QRAADEEE
+133 
-141 VQMKAKPV
+141 
-149 QRAADE
+149 DE
-155 EEVQMKAAPIQKK
+155 EEVQMKAAPIQKM
-168 ENNTGLPDNL
+168 ENSTGLPDNL
-178 KSGVENLSGLSMDD
+178 KSGVEKLSGESLND
-192 VNVHLNSDQPAQMQA
+192 VQVHRNSDQPAQMQA

-268 KALQM
+268 KALQKG
-273 DTLNEPTQ
+273 TLDKPTQ

-286 DTDLTSPVLNDSP
+286 DTDLTSAVLNDSP

-311 TEGSEETVIDGDLKE
+311 TEGSAVIGGDLKE

-334 SFGIPNAFQAE
+334 SFGIPNAFKAE
-345 VEYNETK
+345 VEYNETTK
-352 EEGKIE
+352 EGKIE

-371 AGEGTI
+371 AGQGTI
-377 EKEGTG
+377 EKEKEGPG
-383 WKGQVSVS
+383 WKGQISVS
-391 LPETPEAKTPEVEL
+391 LPKTPEVKTPEVEL

-429 SVGLSANVGFE
+429 SVGLAANVGFE
-440 LNEKKKPTKLS
+440 LDENKAPKKLS

-480 IGAGIYGTAK
+480 VGAGIYGTAK
-490 AELSSSLNIGLDIDK
+490 AELSSSLNMGLDIEK

-550 KVLNVSLNATE
+550 TVLNVSLNATE

-567 PSKDSVQA
+567 PSKDSVKA

-585 AAASGDPKKIDEA
+585 AAASGDPNKIDDA
-598 AAEPKAK
+598 AAEPKAQ
-605 EADKKTGIIGWL
+605 EANKKTGIISWL
-617 RSKF
+617 RSKFN

>member
-1 MGIAINT
+1 MAT
-8 RKTAAKQPSNASHAD
+8 LTQSAKSTSKSNQDKNNSGQSAAD
-23 TQLSTIT
+23 TQSSTLV
-30 DNRSATI
+30 DNRPATLAQMKI
-37 TQRKL
+37 A
-42 SDALS
+42 DGMGNG
-47 TSPRA
+47 PRA
-52 QQDAQLSTIT
+52 NKIAQLQSMMAGNAT
-62 DNRSTTI
+62 
-69 AQRKLSDG
+69 
-77 LSTSPRAQQVAQRQ
+77 
-91 GFIITSKA
+91 
-99 PVQRAADEE
+99 
-108 EVQMKAKPVQKAAD
+108 MQKA
-122 EEEVQMKAKPV
+122 Q
-133 QRAADEEE
+133 
-141 VQMKAKPV
+141 
-149 QRAADE
+149 DE
-155 EEVQMKAAPIQKK
+155 EEVQMKAAPIQKM
-168 ENNTGLPDNL
+168 ENSTGLPDNL
-178 KSGVENLSGLSMDD
+178 KSGVEKLSGESLND
-192 VNVHLNSDQPAQMQA
+192 VQVHRNSDQPAQMQA

-268 KALQM
+268 KALQKG
-273 DTLNEPTQ
+273 TLDKSTQ
-281 LKSFT
+281 FKSFT
-286 DTDLTSPVLNDSP
+286 DTDLTSSVLNDSP

-311 TEGSEETVIDGDLKE
+311 TEGSAVIGGDLKE

-334 SFGIPNAFQAE
+334 SFGIPNAFKAE
-345 VEYNETK
+345 VEYNETTK
-352 EEGKIE
+352 EGKIE

-371 AGEGTI
+371 AGQGTI
-377 EKEGTG
+377 EKEKEGPG
-383 WKGQVSVS
+383 WKGQISVS
-391 LPETPEAKTPEVEL
+391 LPKTPEVKTPEVEL

-429 SVGLSANVGFE
+429 SVGLAANVGFE
-440 LNEKKKPTKLS
+440 LDENKAPKKLS

-480 IGAGIYGTAK
+480 VGAGIYGTAK
-490 AELSSSLNIGLDIDK
+490 AELSSSLNMGLDIEK

-550 KVLNVSLNATE
+550 TVLNVSLNATE

-567 PSKDSVQA
+567 PSKDSVKA

-585 AAASGDPKKIDEA
+585 AAASGDPNKIDDA
-598 AAEPKAK
+598 AAEPKAQ
-605 EADKKTGIIGWL
+605 EANKKTGIISWL
-617 RSKF
+617 RSKFN